1 MRTVTWIILI
11 LVLAGMILWQRQRLL
26 RFDDPFDDE
35 DARGPDGDA
44 DANGRG
50 R

>member
-11 LVLAGMILWQRQRLL
+11 LVLAGLILWQRQRLL
-26 RFDDPFDDE
+26 RFDNPFDDG
-35 DARGPDGDA
+35 DARGPDDDA
-44 DANGRG
+44 DANGPG

>member
-1 MRTVTWIILI
+1 MRTMTWIILI
-11 LVLAGMILWQRQRLL
+11 LILAGLILWQRQRLL
-26 RFDDPFDDE
+26 RFDDPFDDG
-35 DARGPDGDA
+35 DARGHDGDA